1 MANYELMFIL
11 RPEMDAEE
19 EETVVAGLQA
29 VIQKLGGEVRKVD
42 DWGKRKLTYEINK
55 VNEGHYYLLYFTG
68 SHEIIPELEHFF
80 RVNDEVIRFLVVRED
95 E

>member
-11 RPEMDAEE
+11 RPEMEAEAEE
-19 EETVVAGLQA
+19 ALVAGLQEA
-29 VIQKLGGEVRKVD
+29 VQKQGGEVRKLD
-42 DWGKRKLTYEINK
+42 DWGKRKLAYEINK

-80 RVNDEVIRFLVVRED
+80 KVNDEVIRFLVVRED